1 VSDSVHFVERIGEI
15 GNARRRHSNTLP
27 PG

>member
-1 VSDSVHFVERIGEI
+1 VGDSIDFVEGVREI
-15 GNARRRHSNTLP
+15 GNARRRHCINLQ